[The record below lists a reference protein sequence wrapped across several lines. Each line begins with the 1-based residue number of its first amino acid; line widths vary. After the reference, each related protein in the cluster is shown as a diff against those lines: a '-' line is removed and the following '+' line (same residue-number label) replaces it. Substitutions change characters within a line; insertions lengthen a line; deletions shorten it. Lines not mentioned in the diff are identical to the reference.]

1 LPDLK
6 VGNVTDNSATDFG
19 VLIFPTHYSMPMDA
33 LAGEVEARGFE
44 SIFVCE
50 HTHIPASRETPWPGG
65 ADLPREYYH
74 TLDPY
79 IALTLAAQ
87 ATRKLKVGT
96 GITLIT
102 EHDPLVLAK
111 TTASLDLISEGRL
124 LLGVGAGWNVEEMAN
139 HGTAYKTRWR
149 LMRER
154 LLAMRA
160 LWRDELAEF
169 HGDFVNFDPVHC
181 SPKPHRAGGPP
192 VLLGAASKWAFD
204 RVAEYC
210 DGWMPIYSDP
220 RRAAASGAPNYAEG
234 IAAVREAWAARGR
247 EGEPD
252 FSLFGV
258 PPKASAIADMQEA
271 GFNRLLFGLP
281 SADADT
287 LLPLL
292 DKLAGAAHNAR

>member
-1 LPDLK
+1 M
-6 VGNVTDNSATDFG
+6 TDDSATDFG

-33 LAGEVEARGFE
+33 LAAEVEARGFE

-79 IALTLAAQ
+79 IALTVAAQ
-87 ATRKLKVGT
+87 ATRTLKVGT

-154 LLAMRA
+154 LLAMRT
-160 LWRDELAEF
+160 LWRDEPAEF

-234 IAAVREAWAARGR
+234 IAAVRKAWAARGR

-258 PPKASAIADMQEA
+258 PPKAGAVADMQEA

-287 LLPLL
+287 ILPLL
-292 DKLAGAAHNAR
+292 DKLASVAHNAH

>member
-1 LPDLK
+1 M
-6 VGNVTDNSATDFG
+6 THFG

-44 SIFVCE
+44 SLFVCE
-50 HTHIPASRETPWPGG
+50 HTHIPASRTTPWPGG
-65 ADLPREYYH
+65 ADLPKEYYH

-87 ATRKLKVGT
+87 ATRTLKVGT

-111 TTASLDLISEGRL
+111 TAATLDLISEGRL

-149 LMRER
+149 LLRER
-154 LLAMRA
+154 VLAMRT
-160 LWRDELAEF
+160 LWSDELAEF
-169 HGDFVNFDPVHC
+169 HGDFVDFDPVHC
-181 SPKPHRAGGPP
+181 NPKPHRSGGPP
-192 VLLGAASKWAFD
+192 VLLGAASKWAFE
-204 RVAEYC
+204 RVADYC
-210 DGWMPIYSDP
+210 DGWMPIYADP
-220 RRAAASGAPNYAEG
+220 KRAAANKANNTPSYADG
-234 IAAVREAWAARGR
+234 IAAVQAAWAARNR
-247 EGEPD
+247 TGEPD
-252 FSLFGV
+252 FTIFGV
-258 PPKASAIADMQEA
+258 PPKAGPISDMQQA
-271 GFNRLLFGLP
+271 GFTRLLFGLP

-292 DKLAGAAHNAR
+292 DKLAKAAHAAQGTD

>member
-1 LPDLK
+1 MMAS
-6 VGNVTDNSATDFG
+6 NSTTAHTDFG
-19 VLIFPTHYSMPMDA
+19 VLIFPTAYSMSMDK
-33 LAGEVEARGFE
+33 LAAEVEARGFE
-44 SIFVCE
+44 SLFVCE
-50 HTHIPASRETPWPGG
+50 HTHIPANRATPWPGG
-65 ADLPREYYH
+65 AELPREYYH

-79 IALTLAAQ
+79 VALTCAAA
-87 ATRKLKVGT
+87 ATRSLKLGT

-139 HGTAYKTRWR
+139 HGTDYKTRWR
-149 LMRER
+149 LLRER
-154 LLAMRA
+154 LLAMRT
-160 LWRDELAEF
+160 LWRDEPAEF
-169 HGDFVNFDPVHC
+169 HGEFVDFDPVH
-181 SPKPHRAGGPP
+181 SNPKPHRAGGPP

-220 RRAAASGAPNYAEG
+220 RRAAASGAPDYAEG
-234 IAAVREAWAARGR
+234 VAAVRAAWAARGR
-247 EGEPD
+247 AGSPD
-252 FSLFGV
+252 CSIFGV
-258 PPKASAIADMQEA
+258 PGKAAAIEAMQHA

-292 DKLAGAAHNAR
+292 DKLAQAAHKANAG